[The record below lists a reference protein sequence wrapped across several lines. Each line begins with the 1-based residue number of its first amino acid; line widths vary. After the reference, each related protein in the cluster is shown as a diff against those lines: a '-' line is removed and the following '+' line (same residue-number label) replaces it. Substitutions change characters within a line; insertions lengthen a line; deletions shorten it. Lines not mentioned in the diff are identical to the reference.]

1 MLVHTN
7 ENIARANKMVE
18 GLADE
23 FGFYYIDA
31 NDGLKD
37 ENGNLIPKIK
47 LSDNTEKITNP
58 GSKKIYRIYDKQ
70 FHKIRA
76 DLICLE
82 DEEYDPGQDLII
94 FDPKET
100 WKKTKLKGGTYEMR
114 QLLVPVF
121 LNGDCVYESPS
132 VMEIRDVC
140 TMEKETL
147 WDETKRFVN
156 PHEMYVDLSDRLY
169 QIRTD
174 LLEEM
179 SLKQLEDL

>member
-1 MLVHTN
+1 
-7 ENIARANKMVE
+7 
-18 GLADE
+18 
-23 FGFYYIDA
+23 
-31 NDGLKD
+31 
-37 ENGNLIPKIK
+37 
-47 LSDNTEKITNP
+47 
-58 GSKKIYRIYDKQ
+58 
-70 FHKIRA
+70 
-76 DLICLE
+76 
-82 DEEYDPGQDLII
+82 
-94 FDPKET
+94 
-100 WKKTKLKGGTYEMR
+100 MR